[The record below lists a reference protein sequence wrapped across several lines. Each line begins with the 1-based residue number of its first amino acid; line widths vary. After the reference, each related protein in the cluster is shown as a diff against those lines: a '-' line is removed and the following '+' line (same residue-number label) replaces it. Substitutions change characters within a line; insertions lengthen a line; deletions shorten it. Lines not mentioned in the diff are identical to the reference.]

1 MPKRHVYSK
10 DTHGYG
16 DFVYVDLLPEVKRSR
31 QFNVNVVV
39 ALLYA
44 IVLGFFLV
52 YRPYSSAVFELENK
66 YSDNYD
72 LKHEL
77 SLTQEEFNGYKI
89 DVAAIQF
96 EKDIEAANYLRVDFN
111 DLLDTLQL
119 KIDAN
124 QGMFESISYDA
135 DESMIILTVSFADQ
149 YRYNTLN
156 TDILGIDWVL
166 SSDYIIPIDGSNM
179 YQYEIGVEYNV
190 E

>member
-1 MPKRHVYSK
+1 MAKKHVYSK

-16 DFVYVDLLPEVKRSR
+16 DFIYVDLLPEVKRSR
-31 QFNVNVVV
+31 QFNVNVII

-52 YRPYSSAVFELENK
+52 YRPYSSAVFELENN

-72 LKHEL
+72 LIHEL
-77 SLTQEEFNGYKI
+77 TLTQEEFTGYEI
-89 DVAAIQF
+89 DVDAIQF
-96 EKDIEAANYLRVDFN
+96 EQDIENANTLRIDFN

-124 QGMFESISYDA
+124 AGTFESISYDA
-135 DESMIILTVSFADQ
+135 DDAIIKLTVSFADQ

-156 TDILGIDWVL
+156 TDILGIEWVL
-166 SSDYIIPIDGSNM
+166 NSNYIIPTDGSNI
-179 YQYEIGVEYNV
+179 YEYEIGVEYYV

>member
-1 MPKRHVYSK
+1 MPKKHVYSK

-31 QFNVNVVV
+31 QFNVNVII

-44 IVLGFFLV
+44 IVIAFFLI
-52 YRPYSSAVFELENK
+52 YRPYSDAVFQLEGK
-66 YSDNYD
+66 YSENYD

-77 SLTQEEFNGYKI
+77 TLTQEEFDGYQI
-89 DVAAIQF
+89 DEAAIQF
-96 EKDIEAANYLRVDFN
+96 EQDITSANTLRIDFN

-124 QGMFESISYDA
+124 SGTFESISYKADDA
-135 DESMIILTVSFADQ
+135 IITLTVSFADQ

-156 TDILGIDWVL
+156 TDILGIDWV
-166 SSDYIIPIDGSNM
+166 SSSNFIIPTDGSNI
-179 YQYEIGVEYNV
+179 YEYEIGVDYNV